1 MEWETIL
8 SDTVKDGK
16 IRELHLS
23 RIPVLKTCNNWKN
36 VKPIGWIDHEMTH
49 SHYKGGLVKFNEKIY
64 FVKESTFN
72 AINQYIKFRFLQL
85 IEVIS
90 E

>member
-16 IRELHLS
+16 IRELHLG
-23 RIPVLKTCNNWKN
+23 RIPVLKTCGNWKK
-36 VKPIGWIDHEMTH
+36 VIPIGWIDHKMPN
-49 SHYKGGLVKFNEKIY
+49 SHYKGGLVKFNGKIY
-64 FVKESTFN
+64 FVKETTFE
-72 AINQYIKFRFLQL
+72 AINQFVRFRFPQL
-85 IEVIS
+85 IEVIM